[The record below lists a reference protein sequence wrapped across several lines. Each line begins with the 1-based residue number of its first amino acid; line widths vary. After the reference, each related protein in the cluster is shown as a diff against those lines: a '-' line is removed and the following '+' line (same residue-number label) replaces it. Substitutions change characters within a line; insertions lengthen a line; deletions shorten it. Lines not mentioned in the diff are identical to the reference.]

1 MKAAV
6 LTEYRKIELQDLP
19 DPVPGPNELLVRVMA
34 NGLCPNDYRIYAGI
48 ATWKKPPT
56 TLGHEPSGVVVKVG
70 SNVKEFKPGDK
81 VAGDTSTRC
90 GYCKPCVEGRENLC
104 VNRRSSGNGALA
116 EYVVGNEVYM
126 NRFTNASFEEEAFT
140 EPLSCVINGI
150 KNSKVRMGDTV
161 AIVGSGQIGLMHMQI
176 ARLCGA
182 KTVVLDLRPER
193 LAVAEKLGADFT
205 IDSSKTDPVPKM
217 KELTGGEGADKVI
230 VAIGDARAIDTAM
243 KLVGKVGSVNLFA
256 SVNPPA
262 PISVDPNLIHHEI
275 SLIGSYDKTRA
286 DLKLA
291 TKIID
296 EGRIDVKSLI
306 SHRFTLDRTG
316 EAIELLGQS
325 AGVKILVNPNSE

>member
-6 LTEYRKIELQDLP
+6 LTEYRKIEIQDLP
-19 DPVPGPNELLVRVMA
+19 EPVPGPNDMLVRVMA

-56 TLGHEPSGVVVKVG
+56 TLGHEPSGVVVEVG
-70 SNVKEFKPGDK
+70 SNVKDFKPGDK

-90 GYCKPCVEGRENLC
+90 GYCKPCLEGRENLC
-104 VNRRSSGNGALA
+104 VNRRGSGNGALA
-116 EYVVGNEVYM
+116 EFVAGNEVYM
-126 NRFTNASFEEEAFT
+126 NKFYKASFEEEAFT

-150 KNSKVRMGDTV
+150 KNSKVKMGDTV
-161 AIVGSGQIGLMHMQI
+161 AIVGSGQIGLMHMQV

-193 LAVAEKLGADFT
+193 LAVAEKLGADHT
-205 IDSSKTDPVPKM
+205 IDSSKTDPVAKI

-230 VAIGDARAIDTAM
+230 VAIGDSRAIDTAM
-243 KLVGKVGSVNLFA
+243 RLVSKVGSVNLFA

-286 DLKLA
+286 DLRLA
-291 TKIID
+291 TRIID

-306 SHRFTLDRTG
+306 SHRFTLDRAG